1 MANKKTIEFKITKQ
15 KNEENPY
22 SIEIY
27 KHNLTENN
35 KSNIVH
41 VDTIKLLS
49 MMELWK
55 LKIFLEEYIQKNDWE

>member
-27 KHNLTENN
+27 KHNLIENN
-35 KSNIVH
+35 KTNIVH